1 MDERNLSR
9 EEAAEGQDSMGANG
23 VHERNGD
30 VGMGRGAGSEGLLGA
45 EADADFIFQ
54 VVILGDSKVGK
65 TSLLKSMVAGAGG
78 AGSGRGAG
86 EGGGGGEK
94 VARMSQ
100 RLAYAS
106 VAVCAGTS
114 PPQQWAARSSLQ
126 TARAMNGGAQT
137 ARPLADP
144 HTVKLRLWDF
154 TMDNT
159 PSGAEDSQLHTLLRH
174 ADAVCLVYDITRHTF
189 SKVLS
194 L

>member
-1 MDERNLSR
+1 VRMECTSETAMWGWGGVRGVRDCWGRRRMPTLFFRWSFWVIPKWERPLSSR
-9 EEAAEGQDSMGANG
+9 AWWLGQVAQGA
-23 VHERNGD
+23 D
-30 VGMGRGAGSEGLLGA
+30 VGRERGE
-45 EADADFIFQ
+45 
-54 VVILGDSKVGK
+54 
-65 TSLLKSMVAGAGG
+65 
-78 AGSGRGAG
+78 
-86 EGGGGGEK
+86 GGGEK

-154 TMDNT
+154 TLDNT